1 MNELD
6 VKFAF
11 DADQLHNVVELLRGP
26 EPTTQR
32 ERDLFNLKYLLYSVE
47 YDSYEYRNGF
57 MVTLQRCIDY
67 LEGENL

>member
-1 MNELD
+1 MDERY
-6 VKFAF
+6 VKQVF
-11 DADQLHNVVELLRGP
+11 DANQLHCAVELLRGP

>member
-1 MNELD
+1 MNESD

-11 DADQLHNVVELLRGP
+11 EAGQLHNAVELLRGP

-57 MVTLQRCIDY
+57 MATLQRCIDY
-67 LEGENL
+67 LEAGDV

>member
-11 DADQLHNVVELLRGP
+11 EADQLHNAVELLWGP

-32 ERDLFNLKYLLYSVE
+32 ERDLFNLKYLLYSIE
-47 YDSYEYRNGF
+47 YGSYEYRNGV
-57 MVTLQRCIDY
+57 MGTLQRCIDH
-67 LEGENL
+67 LEEGNL